1 MTSAA
6 HTPLAGRLKAL
17 VIESRVE
24 AGRAVLVPRG
34 ELVHG
39 ATDILAKTLAEL
51 PDGVHKLEL
60 DMTGVIFM
68 DTAGLEF
75 LDTLGDYG
83 RRHGIPV
90 VTVNWDGQPLRI
102 LELVGLDTKDPVRAV
117 DDGSAPRP
125 SHPSASSAVAVERAE
140 QLRHLQEEVDQ
151 LRQAIVSRP
160 VIDQARGILM
170 ATHACTSDEAWTILR
185 EASQLSNT
193 KLRTVAA
200 AVTASTGSDGSPPPE
215 ELRAALR
222 TAAARRER

>member
-1 MTSAA
+1 MTSAP
-6 HTPLAGRLKAL
+6 HTRLTGRLKAL
-17 VIESRVE
+17 VIDSRVD

-34 ELVHG
+34 ELIHG
-39 ATDILAKTLAEL
+39 STDVLAKTLAEL
-51 PDGVHKLEL
+51 PGGIDRLEL

-75 LDTLGDYG
+75 LETLGDYG

-90 VTVNWDGQPLRI
+90 VTVNWEGQPLRI
-102 LELVGLDTKDPVRAV
+102 LELVGLDTTDPMRAA
-117 DDGSAPRP
+117 DDGSAQEP
-125 SHPSASSAVAVERAE
+125 SHTSASSAVAAERAE
-140 QLRHLQEEVDQ
+140 QLRHLQDEVDQ
-151 LRQAIVSRP
+151 LRHAIVSRP

-185 EASQLSNT
+185 EASQLANT

-200 AVTASTGSDGSPPPE
+200 AVTASTGTDGPPPPE

-222 TAAARRER
+222 TAVARRGR